1 MLIGQTQTGKS
12 TFINDMAGEYL
23 ADEGSEEESV
33 SETSKVESYWLKELG
48 LRLVDTPGFSDSRG
62 RLDDF
67 EIIHEVYGEVRRQG
81 GLDGVLA
88 FESCLEK
95 VPKINRTFELI
106 DMTFGDEAK
115 QSTLC
120 MLTDCS

>member
-1 MLIGQTQTGKS
+1 M
-12 TFINDMAGEYL
+12 FDVFYYL
-23 ADEGSEEESV
+23 R
-33 SETSKVESYWLKELG
+33 
-48 LRLVDTPGFSDSRG
+48 RLN
-62 RLDDF
+62 F
-67 EIIHEVYGEVRRQG
+67 EVNRKQG

-120 MLTDCS
+120 MLTDCSKTTKQVQDRRLALMNEC

>member
-1 MLIGQTQTGKS
+1 
-12 TFINDMAGEYL
+12 MAGEYL
-23 ADEGSEEESV
+23 AEVGSEEESM
-33 SETSKVESYWLKELG
+33 SETSKVESYWLGELG

-62 RLDDF
+62 RLNDF
-67 EIIHEVYGEVRRQG
+67 EIMFDVFYYLRRLNFEVNRRQG
-81 GLDGVLA
+81 GLDGVLV

-106 DMTFGDEAK
+106 EMTFGDEAK